1 MIGYLAVGIIIGAA
15 LMIFVFGLL
24 NANDD
29 DRR

>member
-15 LMIFVFGLL
+15 LMIFVFSLL
-24 NANDD
+24 NASDD